1 MLLEGIIL
9 GLLKMYILETIRQ
22 GVAILEERILQDNNQ
37 HIIVPHDQAITIL
50 LQDTEVVDHQLIITE
65 PIHQDHHLLDLIIV
79 EVLHLQVEV
88 QEVHLQNHLV
98 EVIEDVKN

>member
-1 MLLEGIIL
+1 MLLEDIIL

-22 GVAILEERILQDNNQ
+22 GVAILEERILQDNQ

-79 EVLHLQVEV
+79 EALHLQVEV